1 MASVI
6 NGLPV
11 SMLVNKPTTT
21 PIPMAFTALS
31 ASGMNFGLCS
41 FQIFLKKLKI
51 LDEMLTILPQIDEEP
66 PLFGEG
72 LCVSNVLLG
81 GGLTAAGVVML
92 NFLILDLF
100 VISTLNQIYK
110 KRFNPIE
117 ENNLKY
123 LMH

>member
-21 PIPMAFTALS
+21 PIPMAFTVLS

-51 LDEMLTILPQIDEEP
+51 FDGILTILPQIDEESSLSERELRVP
-66 PLFGEG
+66 
-72 LCVSNVLLG
+72 NVLLG
-81 GGLTAAGVVML
+81 VGVTEAGVVML
-92 NFLILDLF
+92 NFLILDFF

-123 LMH
+123 LTS